1 VGAIAV
7 APDGRVAVAR
17 GTSIEVRSDDLGTS
31 LVTLQGHQASVDS
44 LAFARDGE
52 LLASGSDDRTISLW
66 DTGSWTQLRTLF
78 GHNDK
83 VTGLSFAA
91 EDRLL
96 ASVSQDGTLRLWDPP
111 TGQPIGGPMRTD
123 TRAIDNI
130 VTVGPSATVA
140 LTLAGDDVTTW
151 DLDVDGW
158 AGRACALAG
167 RALSEEEWAVYS
179 DGRPYEP
186 SCER

>member
-1 VGAIAV
+1 
-7 APDGRVAVAR
+7 VAVAR

-158 AGRACALAG
+158 AGRACARAG